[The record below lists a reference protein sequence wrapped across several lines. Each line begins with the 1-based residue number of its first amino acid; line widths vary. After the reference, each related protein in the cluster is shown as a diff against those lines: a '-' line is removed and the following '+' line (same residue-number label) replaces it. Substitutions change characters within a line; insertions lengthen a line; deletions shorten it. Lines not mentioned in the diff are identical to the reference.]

1 MKATDRY
8 LPLLLFIM
16 LYMVVLTFPNF
27 GVCGWNPVECPLNK
41 SYWVVLTCGAVFYAA
56 HARSNFSSLWTIIL
70 KCDHS
75 ESCLAVLWIQNG
87 KEYWFLISLS
97 FSLRRA
103 LAMFNYEERSKR
115 ENKILSDFR
124 EMIHQKINNKK
135 WTVNHNNIF
144 HSYTFC
150 HLPSCILNLL
160 SLLLL
165 LLLLSLLLLLLLL
178 LLSLSLLS
186 VVLLLLLFYFILF
199 YFILTMTA
207 NS

>member
-1 MKATDRY
+1 MWPFKWK
-8 LPLLLFIM
+8 LLIITFLCCFLSCCTWWFSLFQI
-16 LYMVVLTFPNF
+16 LESVDEILWSVHSH
-27 GVCGWNPVECPLNK
+27 K

-56 HARSNFSSLWTIIL
+56 HGSSNFSSLWTIIL

-75 ESCLAVLWIQNG
+75 ESCLAVLSDVSILIKLWIQNG

-135 WTVNHNNIF
+135 WTVNHNF
-144 HSYTFC
+144 PFVH
-150 HLPSCILNLL
+150 LL
-160 SLLLL
+160 SSPILHYYYYCYYYYYYYYYYFN
-165 LLLLSLLLLLLLL
+165 LS
-178 LLSLSLLS
+178 
-186 VVLLLLLFYFILF
+186 
-199 YFILTMTA
+199 MTA